1 VIRVRMFW
9 SQSNISRKASRI
21 LSRQVRR
28 VRKWD
33 ILSCKTLIQ
42 LAKVAV
48 AQGLNL
54 EMKER
59 LISPMV
65 AYRLHDF
72 AFLIQFALE

>member
-9 SQSNISRKASRI
+9 IQSNISRKAGRI
-21 LSRQVRR
+21 LSLQVRG

-33 ILSCKTLIQ
+33 ILSYKALIQ

-48 AQGLNL
+48 AQGFNL

-59 LISPMV
+59 LISQWWHIDIMT
-65 AYRLHDF
+65 L
-72 AFLIQFALE
+72 LS